1 MSTVLK
7 IILIFL
13 VAIPLALI
21 LAPAGGAL
29 HNSFWGYGGCGWWL
43 PCNEGSQVEGF
54 IYFYILLLSLLS
66 FFLLKKKTAWL
77 TFIFGSIIFW
87 LLIIYSLAIEGLKFE
102 RREYIGTLAIMLVSF
117 VIGYL
122 LALGVKKLKNNT

>member
-29 HNSFWGYGGCGWWL
+29 HNSFWGYEGCFFW
-43 PCNEGSQVEGF
+43 PCDEGSTIEGF

-87 LLIIYSLAIEGLKFE
+87 LLIIYATFDSLKFE

-122 LALGVKKLKNNT
+122 LALGVKKLKNNA